1 MFIFIIWI
9 RLEACLFLGRRVSIL
24 SIQKCS
30 VPSSCKSSCSAF
42 HPYCKNF
49 IVLRSHHDSE
59 IEFVFDEFGAWSS
72 NYIIRRWT
80 ELEKGFELVAA
91 LCISADDGSC
101 LQAPRCAL
109 PLLMMLQ
116 LHQPARNTLSSAE
129 HRHLSDGELK
139 VKQGQP
145 CRCIFYKS
153 VSDNSLCN
161 I

>member
-80 ELEKGFELVAA
+80 GAGEGIWAGG
-91 LCISADDGSC
+91 CS
-101 LQAPRCAL
+101 
-109 PLLMMLQ
+109 
-116 LHQPARNTLSSAE
+116 LHQCRWWQLPPGSWLCSASTDDAPASPASQEHPVLSRAQASV
-129 HRHLSDGELK
+129 RWR
-139 VKQGQP
+139 VKSQTGTA
-145 CRCIFYKS
+145 
-153 VSDNSLCN
+153 L
-161 I
+161 